1 MKIILIIYA
10 AESAGQVEDDLM
22 RATMPLDVSRVRLA
36 CVSNGNTA
44 KILEGLRGNEVEK
57 LYIYGDQINDG
68 VLKLAIAAFVAG
80 IPVTRRAFR
89 LRLQP
94 VCRGCEWR
102 QNAGNTFRGTGNTCC
117 GYSLETG
124 RARITPPLGDWCPY
138 LKPKKRRRS
147 NEPCTDPDV
156 GSRAADA
163 APGASMDEQTVGRD
177 GTDV

>member
-1 MKIILIIYA
+1 MKTLLIIYA
-10 AESAGQVEDDLM
+10 KESAGQVEEDLK

-36 CVSNGNTA
+36 CISNGNA
-44 KILEGLRGNEVEK
+44 AQILERLRCKEVEK

-68 VLKLAIAAFVAG
+68 VLKLAVAAFVAG

-89 LRLQP
+89 WRLQP

-102 QNAGNTFRGTGNTCC
+102 QDAGNQFRGTGNTCC
-117 GYSLETG
+117 AYSLETG
-124 RARITPPLGDWCPY
+124 KGRIAPPLGEWCPY

-147 NEPCTDPDV
+147 NETCTDPDV

-163 APGASMDEQTVGRD
+163 APGASMDEQAV
-177 GTDV
+177 V